1 MAQALTLLNDA
12 LVTDCAA
19 ALAQRVCAARDA
31 GDTESRVHALFERV
45 LSRPPSAEETRWCLA
60 LAEREGVRRL
70 LAGAELDAA
79 REAGIAHVAH
89 TLFNTSEFLSLP

>member
-1 MAQALTLLNDA
+1 MKKSGAGTRVAA
-12 LVTDCAA
+12 SASFAA
-19 ALAQRVCAARDA
+19 AI
-31 GDTESRVHALFERV
+31 
-45 LSRPPSAEETRWCLA
+45 A